1 MLVKSLAVG
10 EICNNSIS
18 SKVVFPIRS
27 SAALSSL
34 RPIGSVIIEVSPMP
48 TGQPAMTGSYDYFLV
63 VLSVVIAILASY
75 TALDLAGR
83 VTAAS
88 GWLRQSWLAGG
99 AAAMGFGI
107 WSMHYIGMLA
117 FRMPMPV
124 AYDWPTVM
132 FSLGAAMVASALALH
147 TVSRKA
153 MGPLQ
158 AVLGSLMM
166 GSGIASMHYIGMAA
180 MRVPAECWYDV
191 RLVALSILIA
201 VLASFAA
208 LWLAFY
214 FRGDTAG
221 PDWRK
226 LAGSVALGV
235 AIPAMHYT
243 GMAAAHFSPSMAQ
256 PDLSHAV
263 NISTLGIA
271 GIAAVTFVV
280 LGLALLTSW
289 VDRRFAAHA
298 LELQASSER
307 YRLLF
312 ERNVAGIYRGT
323 SEARILDCNDAFSR
337 ILGYA
342 SRKHLNQSA
351 CNILPGSADGETF
364 LAALRSQKVLSSF
377 EHCLRREDDAVVWV
391 LENATLID
399 SSDEAPGMIE
409 GTVIDIT
416 QRKQAETDLRR
427 ANSLLEKRSR
437 EIEEELILATKV
449 QETLVPKG
457 LVWGHGTV
465 ETHYQP
471 ARWIGGDFGLVTLG
485 VDCLNVMVGDVS
497 GHGIGSALVANRVYT
512 EIIDLIQRGT
522 EFAAMLQQ
530 LNRFVLQSF
539 SGQFYFTLAAVR
551 LNGDGRT
558 LVFAGAG
565 HPPAMIAR
573 PGEQPRLLESQSRAL
588 GLLEE
593 AVNGDATTQIQL
605 QAGDRVVIYTDGFS
619 ECLNP
624 QEQELGIDGLS
635 RIVGEASEQPLPE
648 MKRAILD
655 SIDAWQNGPPA
666 DDRAL
671 IVVGVR

>member
-1 MLVKSLAVG
+1 
-10 EICNNSIS
+10 
-18 SKVVFPIRS
+18 
-27 SAALSSL
+27 
-34 RPIGSVIIEVSPMP
+34 
-48 TGQPAMTGSYDYFLV
+48 
-63 VLSVVIAILASY
+63 
-75 TALDLAGR
+75 
-83 VTAAS
+83 
-88 GWLRQSWLAGG
+88 
-99 AAAMGFGI
+99 
-107 WSMHYIGMLA
+107 
-117 FRMPMPV
+117 
-124 AYDWPTVM
+124 
-132 FSLGAAMVASALALH
+132 
-147 TVSRKA
+147 
-153 MGPLQ
+153 
-158 AVLGSLMM
+158 
-166 GSGIASMHYIGMAA
+166 
-180 MRVPAECWYDV
+180 
-191 RLVALSILIA
+191 
-201 VLASFAA
+201 
-208 LWLAFY
+208 
-214 FRGDTAG
+214 
-221 PDWRK
+221 
-226 LAGSVALGV
+226 
-235 AIPAMHYT
+235 MHYT
-243 GMAAAHFSPSMAQ
+243 GMAAAHFSPSTAQ
-256 PDLSHAV
+256 PTLSHAV

-298 LELQASSER
+298 LELLASNER

-342 SRKHLNQSA
+342 SRKHLSQSA
-351 CNILPGSADGETF
+351 CNILLGSADQETF
-364 LAALRSQKVLSSF
+364 LAALRNQKVLSNF
-377 EHCLRREDDAVVWV
+377 EHCLRRKDDAPVWV
-391 LENATLID
+391 LENATLIG
-399 SSDEAPGMIE
+399 SSDEAPEMIE

-416 QRKQAETDLRR
+416 NRKQAETDLRR

-437 EIEEELILATKV
+437 EIEQELILAGRV

-457 LVWGHGTV
+457 LVWDRGTV

-471 ARWIGGDFGLVTLG
+471 ARSIGGDFGLVTLG
-485 VDCLNVMVGDVS
+485 GDCLNAMVCDVS

-512 EIIDLIQRGT
+512 EIIELIQRGT
-522 EFAAMLQQ
+522 EFAPMLQQ

-539 SGQFYFTLAAVR
+539 GGQFYFTLAAVR

-593 AVNGDATTQIQL
+593 AVNGNATTQVQL

-619 ECLNP
+619 ECFNP

-648 MKRAILD
+648 MKGAILD

-666 DDRAL
+666 DDRSL

>member
-1 MLVKSLAVG
+1 MTTA
-10 EICNNSIS
+10 
-18 SKVVFPIRS
+18 
-27 SAALSSL
+27 
-34 RPIGSVIIEVSPMP
+34 
-48 TGQPAMTGSYDYFLV
+48 QPALASSYNYFLV
-63 VLSVVIAILASY
+63 ALSVVIAIFASY
-75 TALDLAGR
+75 AALDLAGR

-88 GWLRQSWLAGG
+88 GWLRQIWLAGG
-99 AAAMGFGI
+99 AVSMGFGI

-117 FRMPMPV
+117 FRLAIPV
-124 AYDWPTVM
+124 AYDFPTVIC
-132 FSLGAAMVASALALH
+132 SLGAAIAASAIALYI
-147 TVSRKA
+147 VSQKK

-166 GSGIASMHYIGMAA
+166 GSGIASMHYIGMVA
-180 MRVPAECWYDV
+180 MRLPAECRYDAW
-191 RLVALSILIA
+191 LVTLSIVIA
-201 VLASFAA
+201 ILASFAA

-214 FRGDTAG
+214 FRGYTAG
-221 PDWRK
+221 TDWRK
-226 LAGSVALGV
+226 VAGAVALGV

-243 GMAAAHFSPSMAQ
+243 AMAAVHFSPSTMQ

-289 VDRRFAAHA
+289 ADRRFATNA
-298 LELQASSER
+298 LELLASNER

-323 SEARILDCNDAFSR
+323 SDARLLDCNDAFSR

-342 SRKHLNQSA
+342 SRSHLSQST
-351 CNILPGSADGETF
+351 CDILLNPADRKIF
-364 LAALRSQKVLSSF
+364 LAALRSQKVLSNF
-377 EHCLRREDDAVVWV
+377 EHCLRRKDETPVWV

-399 SSDEAPGMIE
+399 GSDEAPETIE

-416 QRKQAETDLRR
+416 KRKQAETALQR
-427 ANSLLEKRSR
+427 ANSLLEKRNR
-437 EIEEELILATKV
+437 EIEDELILATKV

-457 LVWGHGTV
+457 LIWDRGAV

-471 ARWIGGDFGLVTLG
+471 ARSLGGDFGLVTLG
-485 VDCLNVMVGDVS
+485 SDCLSAMVCDVS
-497 GHGIGSALVANRVYT
+497 GHGIGPALVANRVYT
-512 EIIDLIQRGT
+512 EIIELIQRGT
-522 EFAAMLQQ
+522 EFAPMLRQ
-530 LNRFVLQSF
+530 LNNFVLQSF
-539 SGQFYFTLAAVR
+539 GGQFYFTLAAVR
-551 LNGDGRT
+551 LNGDGHT
-558 LVFAGAG
+558 LIFAGAG

-573 PGEQPRLLESQSRAL
+573 PGEKPRLLKSQSRAL

-593 AVNGDATTQIQL
+593 AVNGDATTQVQL

-619 ECLNP
+619 ECCNQ

-635 RIVGEASEQPLPE
+635 RIVEEASEQPLPE
-648 MKRAILD
+648 MKRAILA

-666 DDRAL
+666 DDRSL
-671 IVVGVR
+671 IVVGVH

>member
-1 MLVKSLAVG
+1 MT
-10 EICNNSIS
+10 
-18 SKVVFPIRS
+18 
-27 SAALSSL
+27 
-34 RPIGSVIIEVSPMP
+34 
-48 TGQPAMTGSYDYFLV
+48 TGQPALIGSYNYFLV
-63 VLSVVIAILASY
+63 ALSVVIAILASY

-88 GWLRQSWLAGG
+88 GWLRQIWLAGG

-117 FRMPMPV
+117 FRLPVPV

-132 FSLGAAMVASALALH
+132 FSLGAAIVASALALH
-147 TVSRKA
+147 IVSRKA
-153 MGPLQ
+153 MGPLE

-180 MRVPAECWYDV
+180 MRLPAKCRYDL
-191 RLVALSILIA
+191 RLVALSIVIA
-201 VLASFAA
+201 VLSSFAA
-208 LWLAFY
+208 LWLSFY
-214 FRGDTAG
+214 FRADTAG
-221 PDWRK
+221 TGWRK
-226 LAGSVALGV
+226 LAGSAALGV

-243 GMAAAHFSPSMAQ
+243 GMAAAHFSLSTAQ

-271 GIAAVTFVV
+271 GIAAITFVV
-280 LGLALLTSW
+280 LGVALLTSW

-298 LELQASSER
+298 LELLASNER

-342 SRKHLNQSA
+342 SRKHLSQSA
-351 CNILPGSADGETF
+351 CNILLGSADQETF
-364 LAALRSQKVLSSF
+364 LAALRNQRVLSNF
-377 EHCLRREDDAVVWV
+377 EHCLRRKDDDAPVWV

-399 SSDEAPGMIE
+399 SSDEAPEMIE

-416 QRKQAETDLRR
+416 QRKQAETDLLR

-437 EIEEELILATKV
+437 EIEAELILATKV

-457 LVWGHGTV
+457 LVWDRGTV

-471 ARWIGGDFGLVTLG
+471 ARSIGGDFGLVTLG
-485 VDCLNVMVGDVS
+485 GDCLNAMVCDVS

-522 EFAAMLQQ
+522 EFAPMLQQ

-539 SGQFYFTLAAVR
+539 GGQFYLTLAAVR

-593 AVNGDATTQIQL
+593 AVNGNPTTQVQL

-619 ECLNP
+619 ECFNL

-655 SIDAWQNGPPA
+655 SIDAWQNGPPV
-666 DDRAL
+666 DDRSL
-671 IVVGVR
+671 IVLGVR

>member
-1 MLVKSLAVG
+1 
-10 EICNNSIS
+10 
-18 SKVVFPIRS
+18 
-27 SAALSSL
+27 
-34 RPIGSVIIEVSPMP
+34 
-48 TGQPAMTGSYDYFLV
+48 
-63 VLSVVIAILASY
+63 
-75 TALDLAGR
+75 
-83 VTAAS
+83 
-88 GWLRQSWLAGG
+88 
-99 AAAMGFGI
+99 
-107 WSMHYIGMLA
+107 
-117 FRMPMPV
+117 
-124 AYDWPTVM
+124 
-132 FSLGAAMVASALALH
+132 
-147 TVSRKA
+147 
-153 MGPLQ
+153 
-158 AVLGSLMM
+158 
-166 GSGIASMHYIGMAA
+166 
-180 MRVPAECWYDV
+180 
-191 RLVALSILIA
+191 
-201 VLASFAA
+201 
-208 LWLAFY
+208 
-214 FRGDTAG
+214 
-221 PDWRK
+221 
-226 LAGSVALGV
+226 
-235 AIPAMHYT
+235 
-243 GMAAAHFSPSMAQ
+243 MAAAHFSPSTAQ

-298 LELQASSER
+298 LELLASNER

-342 SRKHLNQSA
+342 SRKHLSRSA
-351 CNILPGSADGETF
+351 CNILFGSADQETF
-364 LAALRSQKVLSSF
+364 LAALRKQKVLSNF
-377 EHCLRREDDAVVWV
+377 EHCLRRKDDAPIWV

-399 SSDEAPGMIE
+399 SSDEDPETIE

-416 QRKQAETDLRR
+416 ERKQAETDLRR

-449 QETLVPKG
+449 QETLLPKG
-457 LVWGHGTV
+457 LVWGRGTV

-471 ARWIGGDFGLVTLG
+471 ARSIGGDFGLVTLSA
-485 VDCLNVMVGDVS
+485 DWLNAMVGDVS

-512 EIIDLIQRGT
+512 EIIELIQRGT
-522 EFAAMLQQ
+522 EFAPMLQQ

-539 SGQFYFTLAAVR
+539 DGQFYFTLAALR
-551 LNGDGRT
+551 LKEDGRT

-565 HPPAMIAR
+565 HPPAMIVR

-593 AVNGDATTQIQL
+593 AVNGDATTQVQL

-619 ECLNP
+619 ECFNP
-624 QEQELGIDGLS
+624 QEQELGIDGLT
-635 RIVGEASEQPLPE
+635 RIVGEASRQPLPE

-666 DDRAL
+666 DDRSL
-671 IVVGVR
+671 IVVGVQ

>member
-1 MLVKSLAVG
+1 M
-10 EICNNSIS
+10 
-18 SKVVFPIRS
+18 
-27 SAALSSL
+27 
-34 RPIGSVIIEVSPMP
+34 GSVSIEVSPMT

-63 VLSVVIAILASY
+63 ALSVVIAILASY

-117 FRMPMPV
+117 FRLPVPV

-132 FSLGAAMVASALALH
+132 FSLGAAIVASALALH

-158 AVLGSLMM
+158 AVLGSL
-166 GSGIASMHYIGMAA
+166 
-180 MRVPAECWYDV
+180 
-191 RLVALSILIA
+191 
-201 VLASFAA
+201 
-208 LWLAFY
+208 
-214 FRGDTAG
+214 
-221 PDWRK
+221 
-226 LAGSVALGV
+226 
-235 AIPAMHYT
+235 
-243 GMAAAHFSPSMAQ
+243 
-256 PDLSHAV
+256 
-263 NISTLGIA
+263 
-271 GIAAVTFVV
+271 
-280 LGLALLTSW
+280 
-289 VDRRFAAHA
+289 
-298 LELQASSER
+298 
-307 YRLLF
+307 
-312 ERNVAGIYRGT
+312 
-323 SEARILDCNDAFSR
+323 
-337 ILGYA
+337 
-342 SRKHLNQSA
+342 
-351 CNILPGSADGETF
+351 
-364 LAALRSQKVLSSF
+364 
-377 EHCLRREDDAVVWV
+377 
-391 LENATLID
+391 
-399 SSDEAPGMIE
+399 
-409 GTVIDIT
+409 
-416 QRKQAETDLRR
+416 
-427 ANSLLEKRSR
+427 
-437 EIEEELILATKV
+437 ATKV

-457 LVWGHGTV
+457 LVWHRGTV

-471 ARWIGGDFGLVTLG
+471 ARSIGGDFGLVILG
-485 VDCLNVMVGDVS
+485 GDCLTAMVCDVS

-522 EFAAMLQQ
+522 EFAPMLQR

-565 HPPAMIAR
+565 HPPTMIAR
-573 PGEQPRLLESQSRAL
+573 PGEQPRLLESQSCAL

-593 AVNGDATTQIQL
+593 AVNGNATTQVQL
-605 QAGDRVVIYTDGFS
+605 QAGDRVVMYTDGFS
-619 ECLNP
+619 ECFNL

-635 RIVGEASEQPLPE
+635 RIVGEASEQPMPE

-666 DDRAL
+666 DDRSL

>member
-1 MLVKSLAVG
+1 
-10 EICNNSIS
+10 
-18 SKVVFPIRS
+18 
-27 SAALSSL
+27 
-34 RPIGSVIIEVSPMP
+34 
-48 TGQPAMTGSYDYFLV
+48 
-63 VLSVVIAILASY
+63 
-75 TALDLAGR
+75 
-83 VTAAS
+83 
-88 GWLRQSWLAGG
+88 
-99 AAAMGFGI
+99 
-107 WSMHYIGMLA
+107 
-117 FRMPMPV
+117 
-124 AYDWPTVM
+124 
-132 FSLGAAMVASALALH
+132 
-147 TVSRKA
+147 
-153 MGPLQ
+153 
-158 AVLGSLMM
+158 
-166 GSGIASMHYIGMAA
+166 
-180 MRVPAECWYDV
+180 
-191 RLVALSILIA
+191 
-201 VLASFAA
+201 
-208 LWLAFY
+208 
-214 FRGDTAG
+214 
-221 PDWRK
+221 
-226 LAGSVALGV
+226 V

-243 GMAAAHFSPSMAQ
+243 GMAAAHFSLSTAQ

-271 GIAAVTFVV
+271 GIAAVTFMV

-298 LELQASSER
+298 LELLASNER

-323 SEARILDCNDAFSR
+323 LEPRILDCNDAFSR

-342 SRKHLNQSA
+342 SRKHLSQSA
-351 CNILPGSADGETF
+351 CNILLDSADQETF
-364 LAALRSQKVLSSF
+364 LAALRNRKILSSF
-377 EHCLRREDDAVVWV
+377 EHCLRREDDAPVWV

-399 SSDEAPGMIE
+399 SSDEAPEMIE

-437 EIEEELILATKV
+437 EIEEELLLATKV

-457 LVWGHGTV
+457 LVWDRGTV

-471 ARWIGGDFGLVTLG
+471 ARSIGGDFGLVTLRG
-485 VDCLNVMVGDVS
+485 DCLNALVADVS

-512 EIIDLIQRGT
+512 EIIDLMQRGT
-522 EFAAMLQQ
+522 EFAPMLQQ

-565 HPPAMIAR
+565 HPPVMIAR
-573 PGEQPRLLESQSRAL
+573 PGEQPRLLESQSCAL

-593 AVNGDATTQIQL
+593 AVNGNATTQIQL

-619 ECLNP
+619 ECFNP

-655 SIDAWQNGPPA
+655 SIDAWQNGPLA
-666 DDRAL
+666 DDRSL

>member
-1 MLVKSLAVG
+1 M
-10 EICNNSIS
+10 
-18 SKVVFPIRS
+18 
-27 SAALSSL
+27 
-34 RPIGSVIIEVSPMP
+34 GSVIIGVSPM
-48 TGQPAMTGSYDYFLV
+48 TTSQPAMTGSYDYFLV
-63 VLSVVIAILASY
+63 TLSVVIAILASY

-83 VTAAS
+83 ITAAS
-88 GWLRQSWLAGG
+88 GWLRQIWLAGG

-117 FRMPMPV
+117 FRLPVPV

-132 FSLGAAMVASALALH
+132 VSLGAAIVASALALH

-158 AVLGSLMM
+158 TVLGSLMM
-166 GSGIASMHYIGMAA
+166 GTGIVSMHYIGMAA
-180 MRVPAECWYDV
+180 MRLPAECRYDL

-201 VLASFAA
+201 VFASFAA

-214 FRGDTAG
+214 FRGDKAG
-221 PDWRK
+221 TDGRK
-226 LAGSVALGV
+226 LAGSVALGL

-243 GMAAAHFSPSMAQ
+243 GMAAAHFSLSTAP

-271 GIAAVTFVV
+271 VIIAVTFVV

-298 LELQASSER
+298 LELQTSNER

-323 SEARILDCNDAFSR
+323 LEARILDCNDAFSR

-342 SRKHLNQSA
+342 SRKHLSQSA
-351 CNILPGSADGETF
+351 CNILLGSADRETF
-364 LAALRSQKVLSSF
+364 LAELRNQKVLSSF
-377 EHCLRREDDAVVWV
+377 EHCLRREDDAPVWV

-399 SSDEAPGMIE
+399 SSDEAPEMIE

-457 LVWGHGTV
+457 LLWDRGAV

-471 ARWIGGDFGLVTLG
+471 ARWIGGDFGLVTLCG
-485 VDCLNVMVGDVS
+485 DCLNAMVADVS
-497 GHGIGSALVANRVYT
+497 GHGIGSALVANRIYT
-512 EIIDLIQRGT
+512 EIIDLIQRGM
-522 EFAAMLQQ
+522 EFAPMLQQ
-530 LNRFVLQSF
+530 LNRFVLQSL

-573 PGEQPRLLESQSRAL
+573 PGEQPLLLESQSRAL

-593 AVNGDATTQIQL
+593 AVHGNATTQIQL

-619 ECLNP
+619 ECFNP
-624 QEQELGIDGLS
+624 QEQELGIDGLR
-635 RIVGEASEQPLPE
+635 RIVGEASEHPLHE

-666 DDRAL
+666 DDRSL

>member
-1 MLVKSLAVG
+1 
-10 EICNNSIS
+10 
-18 SKVVFPIRS
+18 
-27 SAALSSL
+27 
-34 RPIGSVIIEVSPMP
+34 
-48 TGQPAMTGSYDYFLV
+48 MTGSYDYFLV
-63 VLSVVIAILASY
+63 ALSVVIAILASY

-88 GWLRQSWLAGG
+88 GWLRKIWLAGG

-117 FRMPMPV
+117 FRLPVPV

-132 FSLGAAMVASALALH
+132 FSLGAAIVASALALH

-180 MRVPAECWYDV
+180 MRLPAECRYDV

-221 PDWRK
+221 TDWQK

-243 GMAAAHFSPSMAQ
+243 GMAAAHFSLSTART
-256 PDLSHAV
+256 DLSHAV

-298 LELQASSER
+298 LELLASNER

-323 SEARILDCNDAFSR
+323 LEARILDCNDAFSR

-342 SRKHLNQSA
+342 SRKHLSQSA
-351 CNILPGSADGETF
+351 CNILLGSADRETF
-364 LAALRSQKVLSSF
+364 LAALRNHKVLSSF
-377 EHCLRREDDAVVWV
+377 EHCLRREDDAPVWV

-399 SSDEAPGMIE
+399 SSDEAPEMIE

-457 LVWGHGTV
+457 LVWDRGTV

-471 ARWIGGDFGLVTLG
+471 ARSIGGDFGLVTLRG
-485 VDCLNVMVGDVS
+485 DCLNALVADVS

-512 EIIDLIQRGT
+512 EIIDLMQRGT
-522 EFAAMLQQ
+522 EFAPMLQQ

-565 HPPAMIAR
+565 HPPVMIAR
-573 PGEQPRLLESQSRAL
+573 PGEQPRLLESQSCAL

-593 AVNGDATTQIQL
+593 AVNGNATTQIQL

-619 ECLNP
+619 ECFNP

-635 RIVGEASEQPLPE
+635 RIVGEASEQPLPG

-655 SIDAWQNGPPA
+655 SIDAWHNGPLT
-666 DDRAL
+666 DDRSL

>member
-1 MLVKSLAVG
+1 VA
-10 EICNNSIS
+10 
-18 SKVVFPIRS
+18 
-27 SAALSSL
+27 
-34 RPIGSVIIEVSPMP
+34 
-48 TGQPAMTGSYDYFLV
+48 
-63 VLSVVIAILASY
+63 LSVVIAILASY

-88 GWLRQSWLAGG
+88 GWLRQIWLAGG

-117 FRMPMPV
+117 FRLPVPV

-132 FSLGAAMVASALALH
+132 LSLGAAIVASALALH
-147 TVSRKA
+147 IVSRKA
-153 MGPLQ
+153 MGPLE

-180 MRVPAECWYDV
+180 MRLPAKCRYDL
-191 RLVALSILIA
+191 RLVALSIVIA
-201 VLASFAA
+201 VLSSFAA
-208 LWLAFY
+208 LWLFFH
-214 FRGDTAG
+214 FRADTAG
-221 PDWRK
+221 TGWRK
-226 LAGSVALGV
+226 LAGSAALGV

-243 GMAAAHFSPSMAQ
+243 GMAAAHFSLSTAQ

-271 GIAAVTFVV
+271 GIATITFVV
-280 LGLALLTSW
+280 LGVALLTSW

-298 LELQASSER
+298 LELLASNER

-342 SRKHLNQSA
+342 SRKHLSQSA
-351 CNILPGSADGETF
+351 CNILLGSADQETF
-364 LAALRSQKVLSSF
+364 LAALRNQRVLSNF
-377 EHCLRREDDAVVWV
+377 EHCLRRKDDDAPVWV

-399 SSDEAPGMIE
+399 SSDEAPEMIE

-416 QRKQAETDLRR
+416 QRKQAETDLLR

-437 EIEEELILATKV
+437 EIEAELILATKV

-457 LVWGHGTV
+457 LVWDRGTV

-471 ARWIGGDFGLVTLG
+471 ARSIGGDFGLVTLG
-485 VDCLNVMVGDVS
+485 GDCLNAMVCDVS

-522 EFAAMLQQ
+522 EFAPMLQQ

-539 SGQFYFTLAAVR
+539 GGQFYFTLAAVR

-593 AVNGDATTQIQL
+593 AVNGNPTTQVQL

-619 ECLNP
+619 ECFNP

-666 DDRAL
+666 DDRSL
-671 IVVGVR
+671 IVLGVR